1 MGENSWKREKK
12 AIVKREDIVEYSEE
26 RMKWKSWNRGWKR
39 MLGRNVGMEGLEE
52 WIEVN
57 VRKNSWDGGIE
68 ERMNCNTVDE
78 RDDGKE

>member
-1 MGENSWKREKK
+1 
-12 AIVKREDIVEYSEE
+12 
-26 RMKWKSWNRGWKR
+26 

-52 WIEVN
+52 RKEEN
-57 VRKNSWDGGIE
+57 VRKNCWDGGLE

>member
-1 MGENSWKREKK
+1 
-12 AIVKREDIVEYSEE
+12 
-26 RMKWKSWNRGWKR
+26 MKWKSWNGGWKR

-52 WIEVN
+52 RKEEN
-57 VRKNSWDGGIE
+57 VRKNCWDGGLE